1 MCLKLA
7 YTFEMHAYIYLVLTY
22 TFDVHACMCLM
33 LVRTFEVH
41 ACTDLVLVCISAC
54 THASTSCWRA
64 RRRTR
69 MYVPRAG
76 LHIRRAR
83 MHMLHAGLDI
93 DVPVCIRYVLACRAM
108 CWLTAQCTCLQA
120 ASGGLQMRYPGF
132 ETGVQACSFL
142 LPACSSVSVVL
153 SSRHFRYDPQR
164 VQRHRSRGTSYCSSP
179 ESGRQLVTN

>member
-1 MCLKLA
+1 
-7 YTFEMHAYIYLVLTY
+7 
-22 TFDVHACMCLM
+22 
-33 LVRTFEVH
+33 
-41 ACTDLVLVCISAC
+41 
-54 THASTSCWRA
+54 
-64 RRRTR
+64 

-93 DVPVCIRYVLACRAM
+93 DVLVCIRYVLACRAM

-142 LPACSSVSVVL
+142 LPACSSVS
-153 SSRHFRYDPQR
+153 RE
-164 VQRHRSRGTSYCSSP
+164 GNWSP
-179 ESGRQLVTN
+179 IKT

>member
-22 TFDVHACMCLM
+22 TFDVHACMWLM
-33 LVRTFEVH
+33 LVCTFEVH
-41 ACTDLVLVCISAC
+41 ACTDLVLVCLSAC
-54 THASTSCWRA
+54 AHASTSCWRA
-64 RRRTR
+64 RRRAR

-93 DVPVCIRYVLACRAM
+93 DVLVCIRYVLACRAM

-132 ETGVQACSFL
+132 E
-142 LPACSSVSVVL
+142 
-153 SSRHFRYDPQR
+153 RR
-164 VQRHRSRGTSYCSSP
+164 RSAKLIHSA
-179 ESGRQLVTN
+179 QVN